1 MKIKLIVNG
10 IGANNAQMEIEETC
24 ELSELKTVMEKVESA
39 LGNLDVH
46 APTPQGTQHAGNQE
60 RSGNFT
66 PASEAALK
74 ALFAAS
80 VSNGTDVETVC
91 REYGV
96 DPEHISKRDCMR
108 MTNDLNERSG
118 YKQR

>member
-24 ELSELKTVMEKVESA
+24 ELSELKMVVEKVESA
-39 LGNLDVH
+39 IGNLEH
-46 APTPQGTQHAGNQE
+46 TPTPQGIQHAGNQE
-60 RSGNFT
+60 KDGKFT
-66 PASEAALK
+66 PASERALK
-74 ALFAAS
+74 ALYGAC
-80 VSNGTDVETVC
+80 VSNRTDVETVC

-118 YKQR
+118 YAN

>member
-10 IGANNAQMEIEETC
+10 IGTNNAQMEIEETC

-46 APTPQGTQHAGNQE
+46 TRMSQRAQHAGNQE
-60 RSGNFT
+60 RGRNFT
-66 PASEAALK
+66 PASERALK
-74 ALFAAS
+74 ALYGACA
-80 VSNGTDVETVC
+80 SNGTDVETVC

>member
-39 LGNLDVH
+39 LGNLDIH
-46 APTPQGTQHAGNQE
+46 TRTQQRTKHAGNQE
-60 RSGNFT
+60 RGRNFI
-66 PASEAALK
+66 PASEKALK
-74 ALFAAS
+74 ALFGAC
-80 VSNGTDVETVC
+80 VSNRTDVETVC

-96 DPEHISKRDCMR
+96 NPEHISKRDCMR

-118 YKQR
+118 YGKF

>member
-10 IGANNAQMEIEETC
+10 IGANNAQIEIEETC
-24 ELSELKTVMEKVESA
+24 ELSELKTVVEKVERA
-39 LGNLDVH
+39 LVNLDVH

-60 RSGNFT
+60 SRGNFT
-66 PASEAALK
+66 PASERALK
-74 ALFAAS
+74 ALYGAC
-80 VSNGTDVETVC
+80 VSNRTDVETVC
-91 REYGV
+91 RKYGV

-118 YKQR
+118 YGRC

>member
-24 ELSELKTVMEKVESA
+24 ELSELKTVVEKVERA
-39 LGNLDVH
+39 LVNLDVH

-60 RSGNFT
+60 SRGNFT
-66 PASEAALK
+66 PASERALK
-74 ALFAAS
+74 ALYGAC
-80 VSNGTDVETVC
+80 VSNRTDVETVC

-96 DPEHISKRDCMR
+96 DPEHISKRDCMC

-118 YKQR
+118 YGKF

>member
-10 IGANNAQMEIEETC
+10 IGANNAQVEIEETC

-46 APTPQGTQHAGNQE
+46 APTPQRTQHTGNQE
-60 RSGNFT
+60 KDGNFT
-66 PASEAALK
+66 PASERALK
-74 ALFAAS
+74 ALYGAC
-80 VSNGTDVETVC
+80 VSNMTDVETVC

-96 DPEHISKRDCMR
+96 DPEHISKRECMR
-108 MTNDLNERSG
+108 MTNDLNKRSG
-118 YKQR
+118 YGKF

>member
-1 MKIKLIVNG
+1 MKLKLIVNG

-24 ELSELKTVMEKVESA
+24 ELSELKTVVEKVERA

-46 APTPQGTQHAGNQE
+46 APTPQQAQRAGNQE
-60 RSGNFT
+60 SRGSFT

-74 ALFAAS
+74 ALYGACM
-80 VSNGTDVETVC
+80 SNGTDVETVC
-91 REYGV
+91 GEYGV

-108 MTNDLNERSG
+108 MTNDLNKRSG
-118 YKQR
+118 YGKF

>member
-39 LGNLDVH
+39 LGKLDVH
-46 APTPQGTQHAGNQE
+46 AQTPQRTQHTGNQE
-60 RSGNFT
+60 RGRNFI
-66 PASEAALK
+66 PASERALK
-74 ALFAAS
+74 ALYGACA
-80 VSNGTDVETVC
+80 SNGTDVETVC

-118 YKQR
+118 YGKF